1 MQRLHDCVSNPLMAA
16 LAQLDSWLDARTMA
30 AQQPK
35 SSAELAAL
43 HGRLKKLRC
52 TVAHLPYQDQRRVV
66 WREVFWGH
74 GLPEIPE
81 QDRLLYRQARCS
93 WIALILA
100 SLGAYVEPSTALLL
114 PIVVKSGWVWGA

>member
-1 MQRLHDCVSNPLMAA
+1 MMQRLHDCVSNPLMAA

-52 TVAHLPYQDQRRVV
+52 TVAHLPYGHLEKSQPLLQLGEYRVDLADQ
-66 WREVFWGH
+66 
-74 GLPEIPE
+74 
-81 QDRLLYRQARCS
+81 
-93 WIALILA
+93 
-100 SLGAYVEPSTALLL
+100 T
-114 PIVVKSGWVWGA
+114 